1 MIYMITNLYTILIR
15 RTEDGDKTE
24 WKVIA
29 KTKEEAID
37 YATDYCVRN
46 GYDYEILNIDERVLN
61 FNKEVID
68 EYGDAQ
74 LIDESTREIY
84 DYNNSKRKITY
95 SAIKAPWSDEA
106 SYPSSCDYVEEGT
119 VDDIEE
125 RMKTWNNPIKFLY
138 ASMVGF
144 NASKNDPDNKIWDT
158 FVEYVKNHESEFFT
172 KKGDWKQRIQAV
184 KNRMELE
191 LVNNF
196 GNDN

>member
-29 KTKEEAID
+29 KTREEAID

-61 FNKEVID
+61 FNKEVTSTC
-68 EYGDAQ
+68 GVAK
-74 LIDESTREIY
+74 LIDDSMREIF
-84 DYNNSKRKITY
+84 DYNNSQRKITY
-95 SAIKAPWSDEA
+95 NVITTPISDE
-106 SYPSSCDYVEEGT
+106 PSLPFYCDYVEEGT

-125 RMKTWNNPIKFLY
+125 RMGTWNNPIKFLY

-191 LVNNF
+191 LVNNLE
-196 GNDN
+196 NDN